1 MEAGKWIIF
10 AALAGAVFVGFKSRQ
25 LKSYE
30 FVVCGLFVLLLDG
43 LVFKGQITK
52 WVGDLGSNL
61 PDVAKTVSPGMAL
74 GLTPNARCWLARF
87 GRAVRANLPHW
98 SDYVITAALTVVA
111 HYVLGLSWWF
121 GAVLYG
127 VLAVLLAAKAL
138 LAMPAADPGEDAA
151 AGSGGER

>member
-1 MEAGKWIIF
+1 MEAGKWIVF

-61 PDVAKTVSPGMAL
+61 PDVAKSVSPGMAF
-74 GLTPNARCWLARF
+74 GLSPATKRGVTRF
-87 GRAVRANLPHW
+87 GRCLWANRPHW
-98 SDYVITAALTVVA
+98 SDYVVIAALTVVA

-121 GAVLYG
+121 GLILLYILIALVVFKAVFTLPPG
-127 VLAVLLAAKAL
+127 GA
-138 LAMPAADPGEDAA
+138 GEDTEADQE
-151 AGSGGER
+151 GSR